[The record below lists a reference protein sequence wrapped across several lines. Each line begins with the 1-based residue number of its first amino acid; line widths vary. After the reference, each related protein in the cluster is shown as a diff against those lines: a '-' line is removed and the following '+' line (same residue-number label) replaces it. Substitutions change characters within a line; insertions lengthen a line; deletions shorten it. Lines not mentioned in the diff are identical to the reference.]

1 MLGAGLKSGPETRF
15 LRKNLVSKP
24 PALLNAKVSH
34 MLQYISKRLLL
45 LPFLLFIF
53 SVFAFVIIQAPPGD
67 FVTSYIAE
75 LAASGSSVDQAQIDA
90 LRERYGLDQPMV
102 VQYLKWAGNIL
113 RGDLGVSLD
122 WKRSNLELIQ
132 ERLLLTVM
140 LGGFT
145 FAFTW
150 ILAIPI
156 GILSAT
162 RQYSFFD
169 YFFTVFNYLGV
180 ATPSFM
186 TALVLM
192 WLAFKHFGISVTG
205 LFSSQYV
212 DAPWSWGRLVNLLQH
227 IWLPM
232 VILGMDGT
240 ARLAR
245 IMRANLLDEL
255 KKPYMEMA
263 RAKGLSEWKL
273 VLKYPVRLAINPLV
287 STIGW
292 YLPLLFSG
300 SVIVATVLNL
310 PTIGPMLLR
319 ALISQDMFL
328 AGSII
333 LIYCFLA
340 IIGTLMSDI
349 LLAWLDPRIR
359 MEA

>member
-1 MLGAGLKSGPETRF
+1 
-15 LRKNLVSKP
+15 
-24 PALLNAKVSH
+24 
-34 MLQYISKRLLL
+34 MLQYIIKRLLL
-45 LPFLLFIF
+45 LPVLLVIF
-53 SVFAFVIIQAPPGD
+53 SIIAFALIQAPPGD

-75 LAASGSSVDQAQIDA
+75 LAAGGSGMSQEQIDG
-90 LRERYGLDQPMV
+90 LRQTYGLDKPV
-102 VQYLKWAGNIL
+102 YVQYFRWVGRLL
-113 RGDLGVSLD
+113 QGDLGVSLD
-122 WKRSNLELIQ
+122 WKRPNTELLG
-132 ERLLLTVM
+132 ERLLLTVL
-140 LGGFT
+140 LGAFT

-150 ILAIPI
+150 ALAIPI

-169 YFFTVFNYLGV
+169 YFFTVFNYIGV

-192 WLAFKHFGISVTG
+192 WLAFSYFGINVTG
-205 LFSSQYV
+205 LFSSEYV
-212 DAPWSWGRLVNLLQH
+212 DAPWSWGRVVDLLKH
-227 IWLPM
+227 MWLPM
-232 VILGMDGT
+232 IILGMDGT

-263 RAKGLSEWKL
+263 RAKGLSEWRL
-273 VLKYPVRLAINPLV
+273 VLKYPVRLAINPLI

-300 SVIVATVLNL
+300 SVVVATVMNL
-310 PTIGPMLLR
+310 PTIGPLLLR
-319 ALISQDMFL
+319 SLISQDMFL

-333 LIYCFLA
+333 LIFCMLA
-340 IIGTLMSDI
+340 IIGTLISDI

-359 MEA
+359 MEGS